1 MPFLSVFDIVLS
13 FIQRKGRLLTMD
25 PFKNKISRIAS
36 ITMLLLTLLVNFAAG
51 QSVYVGK
58 AGAHGI
64 VLKKYIEPAELK
76 KLTENPVDSIWIIDV
91 RSEKAFLS
99 GHIPTAKSFPAGIVM
114 NRINEIPESQYLII
128 YCTVGANAQIVSKKL
143 RKAGY
148 KRYINWGGISRW
160 EWELSMKQ
168 NLIEDK

>member
-1 MPFLSVFDIVLS
+1 MNPV
-13 FIQRKGRLLTMD
+13 
-25 PFKNKISRIAS
+25 KNKISRIAS
-36 ITMLLLTLLVNFAAG
+36 ITLILLIVLGNLVTG

-58 AGAHGI
+58 AGTQGK
-64 VLKKYIEPAELK
+64 VLKKYIEPSELK

-91 RSEKAFLS
+91 RSEKAYAN
-99 GHIPTAKSFPAGIVM
+99 GHIPTAKSFPAGSVLS
-114 NRINEIPESQYLII
+114 RLSEISKSQYLIL